1 MRLGV
6 LDVGS
11 NTVHLLVVDA
21 HHGAAPLPAHSH
33 KTEMRLAEHII
44 DGETI
49 SRSGIDTL
57 VSFVLS
63 AQEVAEDFGVTE
75 MLAFA
80 TSAIREAA
88 NGDAVLHE
96 VRERTGIDL
105 VVLSGD
111 DEARLTF
118 LAVRR
123 WYGWSSGRLLVLDIG
138 GGSLEIAVGSDEE
151 PDIAVSLPLGAG
163 RLTRAFVQRDP
174 ARPED
179 VKALRKHVRAQIAD
193 VAGKVSRAGE
203 PRHVVATSK
212 TFRSLARIAGAA
224 PSSDGMFVR
233 RMLSRA
239 DLHLWVPKLAAM
251 TARERSD
258 LPGVSSGRSPQLLAG
273 AVVAEAAMDILGVE
287 SLEIGP
293 WALREG
299 VILERLDRIDR

>member
-1 MRLGV
+1 VRLGV

-21 HHGAAPLPAHSH
+21 HHGAAPIPAHSH
-33 KTEMRLAEHII
+33 KTEMRLAEHIV
-44 DGETI
+44 DGERI
-49 SRSGIDTL
+49 SRTGIDTL
-57 VSFVLS
+57 VSFVQS
-63 AQEVAEDFGVTE
+63 AQDVAEDFGVTE
-75 MLAFA
+75 MMAFA

-88 NGDAVLHE
+88 NGEDVLRE
-96 VRERTGIDL
+96 VRERTGLEL

-138 GGSLEIAVGSDEE
+138 GGSLEIAVGADEV
-151 PDIAVSLPLGAG
+151 PDVAVSVPLGAG
-163 RLTRAFVQRDP
+163 RLSRAFLTRDP

-179 VKALRKHVRAQIAD
+179 LKAMRKHARATIAD
-193 VAGKVSRAGE
+193 VAGRIARAGD

-224 PSSDGMFVR
+224 PSNDGPFVR
-233 RMLSRA
+233 RTLERD
-239 DLHLWVPKLAAM
+239 DLRLWVPKLGAM
-251 TARERSD
+251 TARERAA
-258 LPGVSSGRSPQLLAG
+258 LPGVSAGRAPQLLAG
-273 AVVAEAAMDILGVE
+273 AVVAEAAMDLLGVE
-287 SLEIGP
+287 RLQIAP

-299 VILERLDRIDR
+299 VILERLDRIER

>member
-21 HHGAAPLPAHSH
+21 HHGAAPVPAHSH
-33 KTEMRLAEHII
+33 KTGMRLAELIG
-44 DGETI
+44 DGERF

-57 VSFVLS
+57 VSFVHS
-63 AQEVAEDFGVTE
+63 AQQVAEDFGVTE
-75 MLAFA
+75 MMAFA

-88 NGDAVLHE
+88 NGEDVLRE
-96 VRERTGIDL
+96 VRERTGADL
-105 VVLSGD
+105 QVLSGE

-138 GGSLEIAVGSDEE
+138 GGSLEIAVGADEV
-151 PDIAVSLPLGAG
+151 PDVAVSVPLGAG
-163 RLTRAFVQRDP
+163 RLTRTFLARDP
-174 ARPED
+174 ARPDD
-179 VKALRKHVRAQIAD
+179 VRAARKHARATIAD
-193 VAGKVSRAGE
+193 VAGRVARAGE

-224 PSSDGMFVR
+224 PSSDGPFVR
-233 RMLSRA
+233 RHLDRQ
-239 DLHLWVPKLAAM
+239 DLRSWVPKLAAM
-251 TARERSD
+251 SARERAD
-258 LPGVSSGRSPQLLAG
+258 LSGVSSGRAPQVLAG
-273 AVVAEAAMDILGVE
+273 AIVAEAAMDLLGVE
-287 SLEIGP
+287 RLEIAP

-299 VILERLDRIDR
+299 VILERLDRMGR